1 MGREAETQ
9 SLQKNNKPLPGRS
22 PGEGNGHPLEYSCL
36 ENPMDRGDCRAT
48 VLGVAKSWTGLSNEQ
63 FKWQQP
69 TVGRSHKVAE
79 WVFSWGARDLNS
91 RSGTSTLRFYKGETS
106 IQNTWLWKLMGS
118 MSKKKKK
125 TILAWNRI
133 KTNSAA
139 CMNHSSQQLN
149 LVQKTLWWPRGVRWG
164 SGKEVRRSG
173 YMYTYSWFILLYSRK
188 QYTVKQLSSN

>member
-125 TILAWNRI
+125 LYLHETELR
-133 KTNSAA
+133 
-139 CMNHSSQQLN
+139 L
-149 LVQKTLWWPRGVRWG
+149 
-164 SGKEVRRSG
+164 
-173 YMYTYSWFILLYSRK
+173 ILLHAWT
-188 QYTVKQLSSN
+188 TVVNSLIWFKRLCDDLGGWDGGVGRRLEGVVICILIADSYCCTAESNTL